1 MAYQVALTDSAKA
14 DTDSIYRWVMSQA
27 PGRGPEWFE
36 GLLEALYSL
45 EQLPLRCPWLVRP
58 RRPSEIFAASYLAG
72 AVESIGFF
80 TKWRRGARWFG
91 SSTSATAH
99 SATLGP

>member
-45 EQLPLRCPWLVRP
+45 EQLPLRCP
-58 RRPSEIFAASYLAG
+58 LAREAKKAKRG
-72 AVESIGFF
+72 IRCLLFGR
-80 TKWRRGARWFG
+80 RRGV
-91 SSTSATAH
+91 
-99 SATLGP
+99 